1 MMSTNTVITIPALNQ
16 SEKVIRTAAYC
27 RVSSNSDDQLHSFAA
42 QVKRYTTAFKN
53 DEKVELVDIYADEG
67 ITGTKT
73 ASRDDFNRL
82 IADCRKGKIDRI
94 VTKSLSRF
102 ARNNVDSIRYARE
115 LKDYGVSILFEKE
128 NIDTAYMSSE
138 LLLAISGA
146 QAQEESISI
155 SKNMK
160 WSIHNRMKNGTFI
173 AGSTPYGYSLE
184 NGEFIIVEEEAEI
197 VKYIFNSYLSGVGKK
212 EIADTLNKRKIPTR
226 HNYPEWRIYTVNYIL
241 TNERYIGDAL
251 LQKKYNTDSLP
262 FRHKLNYGE
271 KQQYYVENTNPPII
285 SKEEF
290 IAAQERINVEKSGN
304 KRVIK
309 EYPLRK
315 MITCKCG
322 RYYKSILTN
331 GKRYWDCTLHN
342 SDSSKCN
349 ARRIPEKDIYEAFIT
364 MINKLRIIHSDI
376 LPPAIRQIEQVNI
389 KHGGIGKKIRE
400 IDTEIASLN
409 NKSLVLAR
417 LNSKGIMRPD
427 EYRIKCNEINSRVNE
442 IRKQRRLLLQEQDE
456 DNTLS
461 GLRYLNS
468 VLSNL
473 DKAITDFD
481 EELFKDIVEKITAP
495 THTSICFHLCGNLKI
510 TESIPEQKRGNR
522 KCN

>member
-1 MMSTNTVITIPALNQ
+1 MSTNTVITIPALNQ
-16 SEKVIRTAAYC
+16 AEKVIRTAAYC

-42 QVKRYTTAFKN
+42 QVKHYTTAFKN

-160 WSIHNRMKNGTFI
+160 WSIHNRMKNGTFV

-197 VKYIFNSYLSGVGKK
+197 VKYIFSSYLSGVGKK

-226 HNYPEWRIYTVNYIL
+226 HNYPEWGIYTVNYIL

-271 KQQYYVENTNPPII
+271 KQQVII
-285 SKEEF
+285 
-290 IAAQERINVEKSGN
+290 
-304 KRVIK
+304 
-309 EYPLRK
+309 LRR
-315 MITCKCG
+315 G
-322 RYYKSILTN
+322 YS
-331 GKRYWDCTLHN
+331 
-342 SDSSKCN
+342 
-349 ARRIPEKDIYEAFIT
+349 FIT
-364 MINKLRIIHSDI
+364 RLFPDFSALILSCAVNSSFEIIAGFVFS
-376 LPPAIRQIEQVNI
+376 
-389 KHGGIGKKIRE
+389 
-400 IDTEIASLN
+400 T
-409 NKSLVLAR
+409 
-417 LNSKGIMRPD
+417 
-427 EYRIKCNEINSRVNE
+427 
-442 IRKQRRLLLQEQDE
+442 
-456 DNTLS
+456 
-461 GLRYLNS
+461 
-468 VLSNL
+468 
-473 DKAITDFD
+473 
-481 EELFKDIVEKITAP
+481 
-495 THTSICFHLCGNLKI
+495 
-510 TESIPEQKRGNR
+510 
-522 KCN
+522 